1 MNFKNYDILS
11 NLILG
16 YILLVALLPI
26 FNLAFELESSVAYL
40 AIAYVIGYMVNAI
53 GSWIEGFYYCTI
65 GGKPSDIYLTPV
77 NNQKKNKGHSKIKFY
92 HSEEVVRMLKEELK
106 EDSPSTGKMFST
118 AMQYSNS
125 DNSTRV
131 PDFNAQYAFSRSLL
145 TTMIIL
151 SLIVLIQY
159 GCELISSWFILVPLF
174 ISWYR
179 YKDRAYYYARE
190 VLLVYLH
197 KKKQADRATNL

>member
-1 MNFKNYDILS
+1 MNFKYYDILS

-16 YILLVALLPI
+16 NILLVALLPM
-26 FNLAFELESSVAYL
+26 FNLSLELDSSIACL

-65 GGKPSDIYLTPV
+65 GGKPSDIYLTPM
-77 NNQKKNKGHSKIKFY
+77 NNQKKSKGHSKIKFY
-92 HSEEVVRMLKEELK
+92 HTEEVVRMLKEELK
-106 EDSPSTGKMFST
+106 EENPSLGKMFST

-131 PDFNAQYAFSRSLL
+131 PDFNAQYVFARTLL

-151 SLIVLIQY
+151 SPLILIQY
-159 GCELISSWFILVPLF
+159 HFELKAWLILLPCF
-174 ISWYR
+174 ISWSRYR
-179 YKDRAYYYARE
+179 DRAYYYARE
-190 VLLVYLH
+190 VLIEYFN
-197 KKKQADRATNL
+197 KKSVNN

>member
-1 MNFKNYDILS
+1 M
-11 NLILG
+11 
-16 YILLVALLPI
+16 
-26 FNLAFELESSVAYL
+26 
-40 AIAYVIGYMVNAI
+40 
-53 GSWIEGFYYCTI
+53 
-65 GGKPSDIYLTPV
+65 

-145 TTMIIL
+145 TTMIIVSFIL
-151 SLIVLIQY
+151 LVQY
-159 GCELISSWFILVPLF
+159 YTQFIAWFILIPLF

-179 YKDRAYYYARE
+179 YKDRDYYYARE

-197 KKKQADRATNL
+197 KKKQAEIATNL